1 MTSVRVV
8 LSGGPAEL
16 PESERRRE
24 VTDLVNKVKIPFASW
39 HEHFEYRGGD
49 REIDGEPVPVFEW
62 CDRTRVAE

>member
-16 PESERRRE
+16 PTSERTRE
-24 VTDLVNKVKIPFASW
+24 VPTLADKVKIPFASG
-39 HEHFEYRGGD
+39 HEHFVYRGGD
-49 REIDGEPVPVFEW
+49 REIDGVPVPVFEW

>member
-16 PESERRRE
+16 PACERTRE
-24 VTDLVNKVKIPFASW
+24 VTTLTDKVKIPFASG
-39 HEHFEYRGGD
+39 HEHFAYRGGVS
-49 REIDGEPVPVFEW
+49 EIDGVQVQVFEW

>member
-1 MTSVRVV
+1 MSSVRVV
-8 LSGGPAEL
+8 LSGGPAGL
-16 PESERRRE
+16 PDSERLRE
-24 VTDLVNKVKIPFASW
+24 VPGLVDKVKIPFASG